1 MSGKVSPRRRSPCAT
16 RQLNPELSIVTT
28 ASGRSARIAATVSR
42 TRRKMTGARGNTSAT
57 PMIARSPSGT
67 RLSSPCSR
75 MRSPPIPAT
84 RSLPPVRCRSA
95 AISAPPSASPDGSP
109 VTMKM
114 KVASPAVTIGRRRPG
129 TARRDRLRGSPRRD
143 RARSWRWPRRRSPAI
158 RFPPPAEPCAIR
170 SSAGRRGVPDRA
182 SRP

>member
-42 TRRKMTGARGNTSAT
+42 TRRRITGARGRTSAT

-84 RSLPPVRCRSA
+84 RSRPPVRCRSA

-114 KVASPAVTIGRRRPG
+114 KVTSSAVTTRRRRPG
-129 TARRDRLRGSPRRD
+129 TTRPRRRRGSPRRD
-143 RARSWRWPRRRSPAI
+143 RARSWRWPRRRSRAI
-158 RFPPPAEPCAIR
+158 RFPPPTVSYALQ
-170 SSAGRRGVPDRA
+170 SSADRRGVPDRA